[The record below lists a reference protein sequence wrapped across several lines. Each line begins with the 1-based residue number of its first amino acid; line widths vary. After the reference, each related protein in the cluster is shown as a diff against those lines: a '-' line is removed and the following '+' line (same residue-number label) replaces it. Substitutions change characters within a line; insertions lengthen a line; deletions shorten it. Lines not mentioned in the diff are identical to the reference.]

1 LNCGRDRA
9 ALSLPQFK
17 GHFLIIV
24 YVSSGLSTADKK
36 EEAGDQGLQNQDIRH
51 HHVFHDYISGKPV

>member
-1 LNCGRDRA
+1 MIA
-9 ALSLPQFK
+9 YSQ
-17 GHFLIIV
+17 
-24 YVSSGLSTADKK
+24 K